1 MFNQLYIKFL
11 IAFSIV
17 LSFSYSQDV
26 YLTLDGSNLNY
37 ESTADIA
44 GFQFNHNGCVSGA
57 SGGDAAS
64 NGFTISASG
73 STVLAFS
80 FTGAVVPAGAGILV
94 VLDGDPSY
102 DCLSNFIFSDSQGG
116 ALSVDWPGSTDD
128 GGDDGN
134 ADDGGDTGGDD
145 GGPTGDNV
153 LSIVGSSVLAGE
165 STTIDISLENPND
178 IVAGFEIY
186 LYNYR

>member
-1 MFNQLYIKFL
+1 MFNQLYIKFI

-17 LSFSYSQDV
+17 FSFSYTQDV

-44 GFQFNHNGCVSGA
+44 GFQFNHNGCISGA

-80 FTGAVVPAGAGILV
+80 FTGAVVPSGSGTLV
-94 VLDGDPSY
+94 ILDGDPSY
-102 DCLSNFIFSDSQGG
+102 DCLTKLLFQI
-116 ALSVDWPGSTDD
+116 LKEE
-128 GGDDGN
+128 
-134 ADDGGDTGGDD
+134 
-145 GGPTGDNV
+145 
-153 LSIVGSSVLAGE
+153 LC
-165 STTIDISLENPND
+165 
-178 IVAGFEIY
+178 
-186 LYNYR
+186 